1 VEGVNTPLTSRV
13 SGIRE
18 IREREFNI
26 ETCEVAS
33 SENARRKV
41 NIASRGFVKGR
52 CQGWMP
58 QLAKWRVARGASVK
72 PSRWSRVEGADREEL
87 YPFRDL
93 GYREIG
99 KEESGASTHE
109 LASCELRQAPLE
121 LGLGHSVVVAWKRGA
136 SCLVLFA
143 QGSFRKD
150 LWIDNL

>member
-18 IREREFNI
+18 IRARELDI

-58 QLAKWRVARGASVK
+58 QLMKWRVARGASVK
-72 PSRWSRVEGADREEL
+72 PSRWSRVEALTEKSYTHFVISGIARLE
-87 YPFRDL
+87 
-93 GYREIG
+93 
-99 KEESGASTHE
+99 KEESGVSTHE

-121 LGLGHSVVVAWKRGA
+121 LGLGHSVVVARRKVE
-136 SCLVLFA
+136 LVPSVVRTGELPK
-143 QGSFRKD
+143 GPVDR
-150 LWIDNL
+150 